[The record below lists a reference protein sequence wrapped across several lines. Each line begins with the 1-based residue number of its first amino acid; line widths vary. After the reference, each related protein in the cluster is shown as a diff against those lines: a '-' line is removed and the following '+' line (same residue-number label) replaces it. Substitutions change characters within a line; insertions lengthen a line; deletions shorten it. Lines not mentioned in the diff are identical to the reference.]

1 MMCKT
6 CPYYVENNNG
16 YEYCAYFC
24 LEIQRIKTL
33 EMCRW
38 QRELILADNSGTSQ
52 YTKDKAQEIENI
64 ALEIRN
70 INNSEDK

>member
-1 MMCKT
+1 MTCKT

-33 EMCRW
+33 SMCKW
-38 QRELILADNSGTSQ
+38 LEELYEDSKSFHNSRTNKHGT
-52 YTKDKAQEIENI
+52 
-64 ALEIRN
+64 
-70 INNSEDK
+70 